1 MDSSQFCACIP
12 YTVYDIKGSNFCLLF
27 VLSCVAQYNHGLMPN
42 PKQGSVTKDVMK
54 AVKDAKAGH
63 TKFRMDKTSILHVPL
78 GKVTHPFEKD
88 YIIFIRSCLLLF
100 CFLYAPSKYAGYVNA
115 FHLCSTMG
123 KGYPV
128 SIQSLSRA
136 ADHYT
141 KLQLK

>member
-1 MDSSQFCACIP
+1 M
-12 YTVYDIKGSNFCLLF
+12 
-27 VLSCVAQYNHGLMPN
+27 VLCGYMQISRILNNHGLMPN

-78 GKVTHPFEKD
+78 GK
-88 YIIFIRSCLLLF
+88 LLTLF
-100 CFLYAPSKYAGYVNA
+100 GFYAASKYAGYVNA